1 MHKYE
6 DYIDIVD
13 GDEMKED
20 EIDCIVCGAL
30 EKLKAHDEDDYEAV
44 MMKIHCVAHEPHFDE
59 HLAKKA
65 VSEMKNVDGT
75 TGEHWTLEET
85 TRVMDQN
92 GIKANKY
99 DWYYL
104 LNMLHSDYSHLWG
117 EDVAQYVKFAKA
129 YINDPDAGTGKVF
142 YLWRAGKHHHHK

>member
-44 MMKIHCVAHEPHFDE
+44 MMKIHCVAHGPHFDE

-75 TGEHWTLEET
+75 AGEHWTLEET
-85 TRVMDQN
+85 SRVMDQN
-92 GIKANKY
+92 SIKANKY

>member
-44 MMKIHCVAHEPHFDE
+44 MMKIHCVAHGPHFDE

-75 TGEHWTLEET
+75 TGEHWTLEEI

-142 YLWRAGKHHHHK
+142 YLWRAGKQHHHK